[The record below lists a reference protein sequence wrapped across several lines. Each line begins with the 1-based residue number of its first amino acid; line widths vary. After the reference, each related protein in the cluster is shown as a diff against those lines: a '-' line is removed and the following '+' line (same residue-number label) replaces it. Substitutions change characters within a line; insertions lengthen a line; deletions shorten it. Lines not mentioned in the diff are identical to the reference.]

1 MEIVGALPKRRKCA
15 GLDIPEDLRF
25 RPLDDSLMA
34 RKLGSFRFGGVGVY
48 YLGTLKIAIRF
59 EPIFMVSN
67 SVPTNTRFSPR
78 TKTSRQPV
86 PLVILSPLLA
96 FLPCIVISL
105 VAT

>member
-1 MEIVGALPKRRKCA
+1 MQIVGALPERRKCTGSDPRGSPA
-15 GLDIPEDLRF
+15 SRRLLDGPEARLVPF
-25 RPLDDSLMA
+25 R
-34 RKLGSFRFGGVGVY
+34 GSGRHYF
-48 YLGTLKIAIRF
+48 GTLKIAIRF
-59 EPIFMVSN
+59 EPILMVSN

>member
-1 MEIVGALPKRRKCA
+1 MEIVGALPKRGSAPVWTSQR
-15 GLDIPEDLRF
+15 ISRF
-25 RPLDDSLMA
+25 ATAPRWPGSSA
-34 RKLGSFRFGGVGVY
+34 RFASGGVRVDY
-48 YLGTLKIAIRF
+48 FGTLKIAIRL
-59 EPIFMVSN
+59 EPILMVSN